1 VKFRTRETRTPTV
14 ELTPLIDVVFL
25 LLIFFMISTTF
36 VSRTGLQIQLP
47 EVEHSQTNP
56 DRKRVEVMVTEDGGY
71 LVDGEAVPADSDL
84 ESVLRARAE
93 EAGEQ
98 MPLLVIRADRNARH
112 AAVAT
117 AMDAGSAAGLGRMAI
132 STVKPDTGKAE

>member
-1 VKFRTRETRTPTV
+1 VKFRTRENRTPTV

-56 DRKRVEVMVTEDGGY
+56 DREQVEVMVTEDGSY
-71 LVDGEAVPADSDL
+71 LVDGEAVPADSNL
-84 ESVLRARAE
+84 EEVLRDRADK
-93 EAGEQ
+93 AGDGRP
-98 MPLLVIRADRNARH
+98 MLVIRADRNARH

-117 AMDAGSAAGLGRMAI
+117 AMDAGSAAGLNRIAI